1 MNEDFTNKSPVPDAE
16 VVEASSAKDAPAT
29 SSASA
34 TTSTDMTQHPAVS
47 VGGGAASVD
56 GVATE
61 VASGA
66 GSLSSAQPTFDSLFG
81 DALSTAP
88 AFDLNSWSTEA
99 QFSPS
104 SDPLNFEYHHL
115 DGDASAELPDL
126 DFTQYLS
133 DDVSGAGSGAM
144 AGHVSSIHQELEP
157 TFGLDD
163 FENQISSEAFNQQ
176 PHTGA
181 SSFGC
186 DDGVIAVGL

>member
-1 MNEDFTNKSPVPDAE
+1 MEGDA
-16 VVEASSAKDAPAT
+16 S
-29 SSASA
+29 
-34 TTSTDMTQHPAVS
+34 
-47 VGGGAASVD
+47 
-56 GVATE
+56 E
-61 VASGA
+61 VAPGA
-66 GSLSSAQPTFDSLFG
+66 GSLSSAQSTFDSLFG
-81 DALSTAP
+81 DALNNAP

-104 SDPLNFEYHHL
+104 SDPLNFEYNHL
-115 DGDASAELPDL
+115 DGDATPELPEL
-126 DFTQYLS
+126 DFTQYLR
-133 DDVSGAGSGAM
+133 DDVSGAASGAM